1 MPREEELMNYEKIR
15 HQLEGA
21 ANEAG
26 FVQSSEALVGCLLR
40 LLVAIRPGGRYLELG
55 TGMGVGLTWLPSA
68 LGADGEIVTVEL
80 KAEEQ
85 AVARGELGGDDRITW
100 VVGDGSV
107 WLRDAV
113 VELEAT
119 FDGVFADTWPGKYHD
134 RDLAMRL
141 VKPGGWYVVDDLYP
155 QPGWPEGHQAS
166 VDRLVADL
174 TALEAWTTELL
185 EVGSG
190 IIVCVRG
197 EVPKTG
203 EQVMPGSL

>member
-1 MPREEELMNYEKIR
+1 M
-15 HQLEGA
+15 
-21 ANEAG
+21 
-26 FVQSSEALVGCLLR
+26 
-40 LLVAIRPGGRYLELG
+40 
-55 TGMGVGLTWLPSA
+55 
-68 LGADGEIVTVEL
+68 
-80 KAEEQ
+80 
-85 AVARGELGGDDRITW
+85 
-100 VVGDGSV
+100 